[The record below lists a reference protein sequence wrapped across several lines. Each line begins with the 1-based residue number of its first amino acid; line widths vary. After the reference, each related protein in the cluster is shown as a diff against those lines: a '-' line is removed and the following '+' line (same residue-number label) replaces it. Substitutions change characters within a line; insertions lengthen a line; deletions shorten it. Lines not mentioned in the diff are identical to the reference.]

1 MSHKDLIVVE
11 KAINF
16 SVEIYKLTSSFPK
29 SEIFGLIA
37 QMRRASVSIASNIA
51 EGAYRTPKEFIAFLR
66 ISKWSAAE
74 LIVQLKIA
82 VKL

>member
-66 ISKWSAAE
+66 ISK
-74 LIVQLKIA
+74 
-82 VKL
+82 